1 MKSLSLRVLS
11 ISFLLV
17 IVTLAKAQNEFD
29 SLAQIVRSSRDT
41 VVQVDALNEMAY
53 LMRVTNPDTT
63 VRIAKLAEQLA
74 KTYNYPL
81 GEADAQMRRAIGLT
95 QLGNY
100 YDALQLYLSA
110 NSIYES
116 LKNQARIASS
126 LNNIGRLYGLI
137 EDYDRALDNYKEAAK
152 LFAELKHIRNESA
165 ALNNIGY
172 LYKLRGEYDTS
183 ISFLN
188 RSRNCSQ
195 LIHRPESEV
204 YPIYNIGSV
213 YMLQNM
219 PDSAFRYLNKSRD
232 MAIQQQ
238 NQYILSLSLIDL
250 GLMYSKLGQI
260 KEAETSFSQAYDV
273 ASSAGMRSEKS
284 TAALHL
290 SEVLEKQR
298 KYRDALQFH
307 KVYKTITDSLFNRD
321 LARRMAFQEAEYEY
335 NQKQIQDEVARKKE
349 EIEQA
354 KILSNALW
362 IRNTLIAGIVAMILI
377 CYLFYINFKRKRYA
391 NEALKKLNQQIESQ
405 AEELRRA
412 NHEITVMNTNLE
424 TIVNQRTRELKRRNK
439 QLKEYLSSN
448 SHIVRAPLA
457 RILGLVDLYD
467 PKDSENLDFITKSLH
482 TSATELDNALR
493 QINEKLSD
501 ENVEKKEVSS

>member
-1 MKSLSLRVLS
+1 MV
-11 ISFLLV
+11 
-17 IVTLAKAQNEFD
+17 KAQNEFD
-29 SLAQIVRSSRDT
+29 SLAQIVRSSQDT
-41 VVQVDALNEMAY
+41 VIQVDALNQMAY
-53 LMRVTNPDTT
+53 LLRVTKPDTT
-63 VRIAKLAEQLA
+63 VRIAKIAEQLA
-74 KTYNYPL
+74 KTYNYPI
-81 GEADAQMRRAIGLT
+81 GEADAQMRQAIGLT

-100 YDALQLYLSA
+100 YEALQLYLSA
-110 NSIYES
+110 NSIYEA

-137 EDYDRALDNYKEAAK
+137 DDNDRALDNYKEAAK
-152 LFAELKHIRNESA
+152 LFAELKHIKNEGA

-172 LYKLRGEYDTS
+172 LYKLSGEYDTS
-183 ISFLN
+183 LDYLN
-188 RSRNCSQ
+188 RSRNCAQ
-195 LIHRPESEV
+195 LIHKPESEI

-213 YMLQNM
+213 YMLRNM
-219 PDSAFRYLNKSRD
+219 ADSAFRYLNMARD
-232 MAIQQQ
+232 MAIQYQ

-250 GLMYSKLGQI
+250 GLMNLKSGQI
-260 KEAETSFSQAYDV
+260 EEAETSLTQAYDV
-273 ASSAGMRSEKS
+273 ASISGMRSEKS

-290 SEVLEKQR
+290 SDVLERQDNYK
-298 KYRDALQFH
+298 DALKFH
-307 KVYKTITDSLFNRD
+307 KIYKTITDSLFNRN
-321 LARRMAFQEAEYEY
+321 LARRMAFQEAEHEF
-335 NQKQIQDEVARKKE
+335 NQMHFQDEVERKKE

-354 KILSNALW
+354 KALSNALW

-377 CYLFYINFKRKRYA
+377 CYLFYINYKRKRYA
-391 NEALKKLNQQIESQ
+391 NEALKKLNLQIESQ

-412 NHEITVMNTNLE
+412 NHEIMVVNTNLE
-424 TIVNQRTRELKRRNK
+424 TIVNERTKELKRRNK

-467 PKDSENLDFITKSLH
+467 PKDTENLDFINQSLH

-501 ENVEKKEVSS
+501 ENAEKKETSAG